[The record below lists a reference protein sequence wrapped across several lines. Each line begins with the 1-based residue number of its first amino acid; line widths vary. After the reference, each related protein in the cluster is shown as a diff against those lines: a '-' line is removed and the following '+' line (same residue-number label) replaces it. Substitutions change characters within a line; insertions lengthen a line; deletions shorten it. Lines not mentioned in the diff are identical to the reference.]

1 MEGRI
6 EGPDTNANTN
16 TTHEYGDF
24 DWRFFKMEGGSE
36 GGIIFRRRCGYQPGD
51 RYRGVKRL
59 KVRLAAV

>member
-36 GGIIFRRRCGYQPGD
+36 GGLSSVA
-51 RYRGVKRL
+51 GVVTSL
-59 KVRLAAV
+59 ETDTGG